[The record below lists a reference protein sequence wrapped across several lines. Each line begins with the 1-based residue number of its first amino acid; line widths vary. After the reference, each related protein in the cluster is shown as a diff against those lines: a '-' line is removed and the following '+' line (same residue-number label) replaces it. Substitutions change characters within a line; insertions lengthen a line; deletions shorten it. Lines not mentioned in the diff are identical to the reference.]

1 MPCEQKFLY
10 FFLPTEMN
18 DDKNPKQRLLKFF
31 IFCIASKNRYVKV
44 TQTINSLLAFLYAL
58 TKRLYNAFF
67 CLFLSQKSN

>member
-31 IFCIASKNRYVKV
+31 IFCITSKNRYVKV
-44 TQTINSLLAFLYAL
+44 TQTINSLLAFY
-58 TKRLYNAFF
+58 TH
-67 CLFLSQKSN
+67 